1 MKVYH
6 GSDVKIETI
15 DLNRCEDNKDFGKGF
30 YVTNIKA
37 NAEAWARKMA
47 DRRKSQPV
55 ITEFEFWDGA
65 LESNAF
71 RALRFPL
78 PSCEWVEFVL
88 LNRRNKDAHD
98 YDIVEGPVADDWVI
112 FQIGLYE
119 AKKITM
125 EELLK
130 ALTFHEPTHQICCC
144 TAFALQALETVET
157 GQKWNV
163 IDISV
168 ALCDALVTN
177 QGMDK
182 IAAQHAV
189 YHSAVFK
196 KVLDRAAGFGQKP
209 WTEIYALL
217 LQEIDKAPAAW

>member
-1 MKVYH
+1 MRVYH
-6 GSDVKIETI
+6 GSDVKIATI

-30 YVTNIKA
+30 YVTSIKA
-37 NAEAWARKMA
+37 HAEAWARKMA
-47 DRRKSQPV
+47 DRRKGQPV

-71 RALRFPL
+71 RTLRFAL
-78 PSCEWVEFVL
+78 PSREWVEFVL
-88 LNRRNKDAHD
+88 LNRRNKNAHD

-119 AKKITM
+119 AKKIAM

-157 GQKWNV
+157 GQKWDV
-163 IDISV
+163 INIGV
-168 ALCDALVTN
+168 ALCDALVLER
-177 QGMDK
+177 GMDK
-182 IAAQHAV
+182 VAAQHAV

-196 KVLDRAAGFGQKP
+196 KALNSPTGFDQKP
-209 WTEIYALL
+209 CTELYALL
-217 LQEIDKAPAAW
+217 LQEIAKENS